1 MVSTDLLQALRILNH
16 TFGYKQFRGQQAE
29 IVQAVCEGKNTL
41 VVMPTGGGK
50 SLCYQIPSL
59 VRPGVGI
66 VVSPLIAL
74 MQDQVNA
81 LREVGIKAGFLNS
94 SLSYQEVQ
102 DVETALYQG
111 DIDILYVAP
120 ERLVQDRTLNL
131 LCQIQIS
138 LFAIDEAHCVA
149 QWGHD
154 FRVDYLRLYVLAE
167 TFPDVPRVALTATA
181 DSRTQMEIQRQ
192 LMLDEGASFVC
203 GFDRPNIQYRIRQ
216 KEQSRQQLLKF
227 IEQEQKDNAG
237 IVYCLSR
244 KKVEDVAGWLSSHG
258 VKSLPYHAGMTSQ
271 MREEHQNIF
280 LREEGWVIVAT
291 IAFGM
296 GIDKPNVRFVAHLD
310 MPKSIEAY
318 YQETGRAGRDGEAA
332 SAVMFYGME
341 DVVKLGQMLAGS
353 EGNEQF
359 KRHEQQRLNA
369 MLGLCEMTD
378 CRRQALL
385 RYFGE
390 TLEEPCG
397 NCDNCLVTP
406 VTWDATQAAQKA
418 LSCVYRTGQRFG
430 AGHIIDVLRGA
441 DNEKI
446 RRFSHS
452 NLSTYGIG
460 RELSTTQW
468 RSVMRQ
474 LMVLGYLQVDE
485 DAFGS
490 LRLTDSCRTILRG
503 EKKLFLREDVN
514 HAKRAIKPARAQQ
527 DIADEDLPLW
537 QALRQCRKRL
547 ADEQNVPPYVIFSDA
562 TLKEMLLHRPL
573 TSMEMLSINGV
584 GDVKLERFGDEF
596 LEVLRDFEYEN

>member
-1 MVSTDLLQALRILNH
+1 MESSALSILNH
-16 TFGYKQFRGQQAE
+16 TFGFKQFRGQQAD
-29 IVQAVCEGKNTL
+29 IVQSVCDGKNTL

-50 SLCYQIPSL
+50 SLCYQIPAL
-59 VRPGVGI
+59 VRQGVGI

-81 LREVGIKAGFLNS
+81 LRELGVRAGFLNS
-94 SLSYQEVQ
+94 SLSLAQLQET
-102 DVETALYQG
+102 ESALRQG
-111 DIDILYVAP
+111 AIDILYVAP
-120 ERLVQDRTLNL
+120 ERLVQDRTLQL
-131 LCQIQIS
+131 LNQIPIS

-154 FRVDYLRLYVLAE
+154 FRADYLRLDILAE
-167 TFPDVPRVALTATA
+167 CFPSVPRIALTATA
-181 DSRTQMEIQRQ
+181 DSRTQLEIQQRLQ
-192 LMLDEGASFVC
+192 LDQDASFVC

-227 IEQEQKDNAG
+227 MQQEQEGNAG

-244 KKVEDVAGWLSSHG
+244 KKVEDVAAWLNQQG
-258 VKSLPYHAGMTSQ
+258 VKALAYHAGMAAQ
-271 MREEHQNIF
+271 QRQEHQDRF
-280 LREEGWVIVAT
+280 LREDGWVMVAT

-318 YQETGRAGRDGEAA
+318 YQETGRAGRDGEEATA
-332 SAVMFYGME
+332 IMFYGME
-341 DVVKLGQMLAGS
+341 DVVKLSQMLAGS

-390 TLEEPCG
+390 NLSSGCG
-397 NCDNCLVTP
+397 NCDNCLVAP
-406 VTWDATQAAQKA
+406 RTWDATEVAQKA

-430 AGHIIDVLRGA
+430 ASHIIDVLRGA
-441 DNEKI
+441 ANEKV
-446 RRFSHS
+446 RRFSHHE
-452 NLSTYGIG
+452 LSTYGIG

-485 DAFGS
+485 EAFGS
-490 LRLTDSCRTILRG
+490 LRLTETCRAVLRG

-514 HAKRAIKPARAQQ
+514 LAKTPLKQTKTKL
-527 DIADEDLPLW
+527 DIADEDQVLW
-537 QALRQCRKRL
+537 QALRLCRKRL
-547 ADEQNVPPYVIFSDA
+547 ADEHNVPPYVIFSDA

-573 TSMEMLSINGV
+573 TDVELLSINGV
-584 GDVKLERFGDEF
+584 GDVKLERFGEEF
-596 LEVLRDFEYEN
+596 LDVLREYEYQEDM